1 MRWVF
6 SFLGVVAGAG
16 IGVAFAIAIFGLFHL
31 NFDSVLREAFDGFVG
46 FFYLA
51 ILFLIPLG
59 VAFVGGFFG
68 YKLGKR
74 LR

>member
-16 IGVAFAIAIFGLFHL
+16 IGVAFAVAIFILCHRNL
-31 NFDSVLREAFDGFVG
+31 DSVLREAFDDYIGLL
-46 FFYLA
+46 YLA
-51 ILFLIPLG
+51 ILVLIPLG
-59 VAFVGGFFG
+59 IACVGGFFG

>member
-6 SFLGVVAGAG
+6 SFLGVVVGAG
-16 IGVAFAIAIFGLFHL
+16 IGVAFAIAIFSLFHL
-31 NFDSVLREAFDGFVG
+31 NLDSVLREAFGSFVG

-51 ILFLIPLG
+51 ILVLIPLG
-59 VAFVGGFFG
+59 AAFVGGFFG